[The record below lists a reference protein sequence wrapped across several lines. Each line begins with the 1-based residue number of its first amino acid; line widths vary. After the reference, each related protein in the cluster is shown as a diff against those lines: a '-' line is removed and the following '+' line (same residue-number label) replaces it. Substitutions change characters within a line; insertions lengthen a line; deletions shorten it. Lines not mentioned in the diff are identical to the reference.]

1 MELTKGERNALNIKM
16 AQVQMQ
22 FRDELHKRKQAKEEK
37 LKNKQKNKSERVF
50 KNHMSRTS
58 VKMGLHEVM
67 EMVNNHKLVNTY
79 KEQVKNLDPSCTAAE
94 ALTNTLHLNTEFQ
107 GLKNMARNMLGR
119 EQHFAINIG
128 MASANVDASI
138 GGIISTTYL
147 VELSNFIEFSSWAV
161 VFDEYRIKHVKFHY
175 RPRAQGTYD
184 SSVTVGQIPMNLVA
198 YVDYDDQT
206 ALGNFDAGWSHDNC
220 VATCTNQPL
229 ETEFLMQGGPD
240 DNWIITST
248 ANTVVATLKMFA
260 VTGGSISVNYG
271 KLFNRGI
278 VQFRMVQ

>member
-1 MELTKGERNALNIKM
+1 MELTKGERNALNIKL
-16 AQVQMQ
+16 AKVQMQ
-22 FRDELHKRKQAKEEK
+22 FRDDLQKRKQSKEEH

-58 VKMGLHEVM
+58 VKMGLNEVM

-94 ALTNTLHLNTEFQ
+94 ALTNTLYLNTEFQ
-107 GLKNMARNMLGR
+107 GLRNMAKNMLGR
-119 EQHFAINIG
+119 EQQFSVNIG

-138 GGIISTTYL
+138 GAIISTTYL
-147 VELSNFIEFSSWAV
+147 VQLSNFIEYSSWAV
-161 VFDEYRIKHVKFHY
+161 VFDEYRIKHVHFMY
-175 RPRAQGTYD
+175 RPRAQNAYD
-184 SSVTVGQIPMNLVA
+184 SNITTGQVPMNLIG

-229 ETEFLMQGGPD
+229 DTEFHMRGGPD
-240 DNWIITST
+240 DNWIISTT
-248 ANTVVATLKMFA
+248 ANTVVATLKLFA
-260 VTGGSISVNYG
+260 VTAGSISVNYG

-278 VQFRMVQ
+278 IQFRMVQ